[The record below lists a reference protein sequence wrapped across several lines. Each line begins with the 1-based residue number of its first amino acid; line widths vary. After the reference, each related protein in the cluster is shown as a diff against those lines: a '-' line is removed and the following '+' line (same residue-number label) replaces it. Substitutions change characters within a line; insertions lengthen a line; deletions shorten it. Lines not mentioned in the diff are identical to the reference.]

1 MVVVAEGTRSDAA
14 LTASFSVSPSSVV
27 VSFKRPDRWAG
38 TVFSPA
44 GPTGV
49 RTGRPVPFIAAGTIS
64 APVAAKSAV
73 VAANFAA
80 RFSTSV
86 VVVPVIKRAAP
97 GFVPVVVISYGLV
110 MPVRS
115 PMTPAPPISS
125 VEADSEADSIRRVQA
140 AIPDSGILVPSR
152 PLLYRTSVDEPWI
165 IFGDVNDFGAS
176 RRDDDGRVLG
186 RYGLLLRS
194 QKIARLLCP
203 LAHHLDGV
211 HHVLFL
217 VVVSVAERR
226 RPGEVFVHV
235 AQDGWECRERLDTRV
250 PGLLVHSLSQGVA
263 LQVRMRLHPLVG
275 LDDRFGKR
283 RRSKDLGHKRIW
295 IQCNRRYEL
304 LQ

>member
-1 MVVVAEGTRSDAA
+1 MVVVAEGARADAA
-14 LTASFSVSPSSVV
+14 LTPGFSVSPSSVIV
-27 VSFKRPDRWAG
+27 DFKRGGRWGG
-38 TVFSPA
+38 TGFNPA

-97 GFVPVVVISYGLV
+97 GVVPVVVIRYGAV

-125 VEADSEADSIRRVQA
+125 VEAGSEADSVRRVQP

-152 PLLYRTSVDEPWI
+152 PLLYGTSVNHPWI

-194 QKIARLLCP
+194 LKISRFLRP
-203 LAHHLDGV
+203 LAHHLNSI
-211 HHVLFL
+211 HQILLL
-217 VVVSVAERR
+217 VVV
-226 RPGEVFVHV
+226 
-235 AQDGWECRERLDTRV
+235 
-250 PGLLVHSLSQGVA
+250 GVA
-263 LQVRMRLHPLVG
+263 
-275 LDDRFGKR
+275 
-283 RRSKDLGHKRIW
+283 
-295 IQCNRRYEL
+295 
-304 LQ
+304 